1 MIQSMIVNSTTVL
14 ITWQPPPL
22 SDQNGIII
30 TYVVNISLEVNDT
43 VPEQYITSSLN
54 VMVVGLHPFSAYVVA
69 VAAETGV
76 GRGPF
81 SSFTIHTPEDG
92 KGYSVV
98 ISSH

>member
-1 MIQSMIVNSTTVL
+1 MIVNSSTVL

-22 SDQNGIII
+22 DDRNGIII
-30 TYVVNISLEVNDT
+30 SYVITISLEVNDT
-43 VPEQYITSSLN
+43 VPQQYITSSLN
-54 VMVVGLHPFSAYVVA
+54 VMVVGLHPFSTYVVA

-81 SSFTIHTPEDG
+81 SGFTIRTPEDG
-92 KGYSVV
+92 KGHSVV